1 MLMENKSTDKK
12 HQSGRANGLLTAILL
27 ASLIYM
33 ATVQVKAWWAGQS
46 ATKIT
51 PRAVTPRAD
60 LGEDEKSTIRLF
72 EETSPS
78 VVFITI
84 INLRRDFFS
93 TNIYKIP
100 AGTGSGFIWDTAG
113 HVVTNYHV
121 IRGADQAKITLWDQS
136 TWDAKL
142 IGAEPDK
149 DLAVLKIQAPDE
161 RLKPIKIGES
171 KNLLVG
177 QKAYAIGNPFGFDQT
192 LTTGVISALG
202 REIESVTR
210 RPITGVIQTNAAINP
225 GNSGGPLLDSANRL
239 IGINTAIYS
248 PTGSYAGIGFAVP
261 VDTVNRIVPQLIEFG
276 KVIKPGLGINIAPDS
291 FVNGRLN
298 KSGVLILNI
307 IEEGGAEKAGLK
319 PTTQSSNGRILLGDL
334 IKEIDNKKVNDS
346 SDLFRL
352 LDAKSVGDKVKVTIE
367 RDGKE
372 KKIDVTLGALKE

>member
-1 MLMENKSTDKK
+1 MENKSTGKK

>member
-1 MLMENKSTDKK
+1 MENNPKSK
-12 HQSGRANGLLTAILL
+12 HYNPQRKSSLITFILL
-27 ASLIYM
+27 GAVVYM
-33 ATVQVKAWWAGQS
+33 ATIQVKAWWSDQAAAS
-46 ATKIT
+46 IT
-51 PRAVTPRAD
+51 PRTVTPRDD
-60 LGEDEKSTIRLF
+60 LGEGEKATIKLF

-78 VVFITI
+78 VVFITT

-100 AGTGSGFIWDTAG
+100 AGTGSGFIWDSAG
-113 HVVTNYHV
+113 HIVTNYHV
-121 IRGADQAKITLWDQS
+121 IKGADEAKITLWDQS

-142 IGAEPDK
+142 VGAEPDK
-149 DLAVLKIQAPDE
+149 DLAVLKIKAPDK

-177 QKAYAIGNPFGFDQT
+177 QNAYAIGNPFGFDQT
-192 LTTGVISALG
+192 LTTGIISALG
-202 REIESVTR
+202 REIESITR

-291 FVNGRLN
+291 FVTNRLN
-298 KSGVLILNI
+298 TTGVLILNTVPG
-307 IEEGGAEKAGLK
+307 GGAQKAGLK
-319 PTTQSSNGRILLGDL
+319 ATTQSANGRISMGDI
-334 IKEIDNKKVNDS
+334 IKEIEGKTVIDS
-346 SDLFRL
+346 SDLFRI
-352 LDAKSVGDKVKVTIE
+352 LDSKVVGDKVKLTVDRGGE
-367 RDGKE
+367 S
-372 KKIDVTLGALKE
+372 KKIEVTLGALKE

>member
-1 MLMENKSTDKK
+1 MENNHENKTYNS
-12 HQSGRANGLLTAILL
+12 HRRSSLLTFILL
-27 ASLIYM
+27 GAVIYM
-33 ATVQVKAWWAGQS
+33 ATIQVKAWWSDQTAAS
-46 ATKIT
+46 ST
-51 PRAVTPRAD
+51 PRAVTPRED
-60 LGEDEKSTIRLF
+60 LKEDEKATIKLF

-78 VVFITI
+78 VVFITT

-100 AGTGSGFIWDTAG
+100 AGTGSGFIWDSDG
-113 HVVTNYHV
+113 HIVTNYHV
-121 IRGADQAKITLWDQS
+121 IKGADEAKITLWDQS

-142 IGAEPDK
+142 VGAEPDK
-149 DLAVLKIQAPDE
+149 DLAVLKIKAPDK

-177 QKAYAIGNPFGFDQT
+177 QNAYAIGNPFGFDQT
-192 LTTGVISALG
+192 LTTGIISALG
-202 REIESVTR
+202 REIESITR

-291 FVNGRLN
+291 FVTNRLN
-298 KSGVLILNI
+298 TTGVLILNTVPG
-307 IEEGGAEKAGLK
+307 GGAKKAGLK
-319 PTTQSSNGRILLGDL
+319 ATTQSANGRISMGDI
-334 IKEIDNKKVNDS
+334 IKEIEGKTVIDS
-346 SDLFRL
+346 SDLFRI
-352 LDAKSVGDKVKVTIE
+352 LDAKVVGDKVKVTVD
-367 RDGKE
+367 RDGE
-372 KKIDVTLGALKE
+372 SKKIEVTLGALKE

>member
-1 MLMENKSTDKK
+1 MENNHENKPYNS
-12 HQSGRANGLLTAILL
+12 HRRSSLLTFILL
-27 ASLIYM
+27 GAVIYM
-33 ATVQVKAWWAGQS
+33 ATIQVKAWWSDQTAAS
-46 ATKIT
+46 ST
-51 PRAVTPRAD
+51 PRAVTPRED
-60 LGEDEKSTIRLF
+60 LKEDEKATIRLF

-78 VVFITI
+78 VVFITT

-100 AGTGSGFIWDTAG
+100 AGTGSGFIWDSDG
-113 HVVTNYHV
+113 HIVTNYHV
-121 IRGADQAKITLWDQS
+121 IKGADEAKITLWDQS

-142 IGAEPDK
+142 VGAEPDK
-149 DLAVLKIQAPDE
+149 DLAVLKIKAPDK

-177 QKAYAIGNPFGFDQT
+177 QNAYAIGNPFGFDQT
-192 LTTGVISALG
+192 LTTGIISALG
-202 REIESVTR
+202 REIESITR

-291 FVNGRLN
+291 FVTNRLN
-298 KSGVLILNI
+298 TTGVLILNTVPG
-307 IEEGGAEKAGLK
+307 GGAQKAGLK
-319 PTTQSSNGRILLGDL
+319 ATTQAANGRISMGDI
-334 IKEIDNKKVNDS
+334 IKEIEGKTVIDS
-346 SDLFRL
+346 SDLFRI
-352 LDAKSVGDKVKVTIE
+352 LDAKVVGDKVKVTVDRGGE
-367 RDGKE
+367 S
-372 KKIDVTLGALKE
+372 KKIEVTLGALKE

>member
-1 MLMENKSTDKK
+1 MENNHKNKPYNS
-12 HQSGRANGLLTAILL
+12 HRRSSLLTFILL
-27 ASLIYM
+27 GAVIYM
-33 ATVQVKAWWAGQS
+33 ATIQVKAWWSDQTAAS
-46 ATKIT
+46 ST
-51 PRAVTPRAD
+51 PRAVTPRED
-60 LGEDEKSTIRLF
+60 LKEDEKATIKLF

-78 VVFITI
+78 VVFITT

-100 AGTGSGFIWDTAG
+100 AGTGSGFIWDSDG
-113 HVVTNYHV
+113 HIVTNYHV
-121 IRGADQAKITLWDQS
+121 IKGADEAKITLWDQS

-142 IGAEPDK
+142 VGAEPDK
-149 DLAVLKIQAPDE
+149 DLAVLKIKAPDK

-177 QKAYAIGNPFGFDQT
+177 QNAYAIGNPFGFDQT
-192 LTTGVISALG
+192 LTTGIISALG
-202 REIESVTR
+202 REIESITR

-291 FVNGRLN
+291 FVTNRLN
-298 KSGVLILNI
+298 TTGVLILNTVPG
-307 IEEGGAEKAGLK
+307 GGAKKAGLK
-319 PTTQSSNGRILLGDL
+319 ATTQAANGRISMGDI
-334 IKEIDNKKVNDS
+334 IKEIEGKTVIDS
-346 SDLFRL
+346 SDLFRI
-352 LDAKSVGDKVKVTIE
+352 LDAKVVGDKVKVTVD
-367 RDGKE
+367 RDGE
-372 KKIDVTLGALKE
+372 SKKIEVTLGALKE

>member
-1 MLMENKSTDKK
+1 MENNPKSKPYNPQRKSSLITF
-12 HQSGRANGLLTAILL
+12 ILL
-27 ASLIYM
+27 GAVVYM
-33 ATVQVKAWWAGQS
+33 ATIQVKAWWSDQAAAS
-46 ATKIT
+46 IT
-51 PRAVTPRAD
+51 PRTVTPRDD
-60 LGEDEKSTIRLF
+60 LGEGEKATIKLF

-78 VVFITI
+78 VVFITT

-100 AGTGSGFIWDTAG
+100 AGTGSGFIWDSAG
-113 HVVTNYHV
+113 HIVTNYHV
-121 IRGADQAKITLWDQS
+121 IKGADEAKITLWDQS

-142 IGAEPDK
+142 VGAEPDK
-149 DLAVLKIQAPDE
+149 DLAVLKIKAPDK

-177 QKAYAIGNPFGFDQT
+177 QNAYAIGNPFGFDQT
-192 LTTGVISALG
+192 LTTGIISALG
-202 REIESVTR
+202 REIESITR

-291 FVNGRLN
+291 FVTNRLN
-298 KSGVLILNI
+298 TTGVLILNTVPG
-307 IEEGGAEKAGLK
+307 GGAQKAGLK
-319 PTTQSSNGRILLGDL
+319 ATTQSANGRISMGDI
-334 IKEIDNKKVNDS
+334 IKEIEGKTVIDS
-346 SDLFRL
+346 SDLFRI
-352 LDAKSVGDKVKVTIE
+352 LDSKVVGDKVKVTVE
-367 RDGKE
+367 RGGE
-372 KKIDVTLGALKE
+372 SKKIEVTLGALKE

>member
-1 MLMENKSTDKK
+1 MENNHENKPYNS
-12 HQSGRANGLLTAILL
+12 HRRRSLLTFILL
-27 ASLIYM
+27 GAVIYM
-33 ATVQVKAWWAGQS
+33 ATIQVKAWWNDQTAAS
-46 ATKIT
+46 IT
-51 PRAVTPRAD
+51 PRAVTPRDD
-60 LGEDEKSTIRLF
+60 LKEDEKATIKLF

-78 VVFITI
+78 VVFITT

-100 AGTGSGFIWDTAG
+100 AGTGSGFIWDSAG
-113 HVVTNYHV
+113 HIVTNYHV
-121 IRGADQAKITLWDQS
+121 IKGADEAKITLWDQS

-142 IGAEPDK
+142 VGAEPDK
-149 DLAVLKIQAPDE
+149 DLAVLKIKAPDK

-177 QKAYAIGNPFGFDQT
+177 QNAYAIGNPFGFDQT
-192 LTTGVISALG
+192 LTTGIISALG
-202 REIESVTR
+202 REIESITR

-291 FVNGRLN
+291 FVTNRLN
-298 KSGVLILNI
+298 TTGVLILNTI
-307 IEEGGAEKAGLK
+307 PSGGAQKAGLK
-319 PTTQSSNGRILLGDL
+319 ATTQSANGRISMGDI
-334 IKEIDNKKVNDS
+334 IKEIEGKTVIDS
-346 SDLFRL
+346 SDLFRI
-352 LDAKSVGDKVKVTIE
+352 LDSKVVGDKVKVTVDRGGE
-367 RDGKE
+367 S
-372 KKIDVTLGALKE
+372 KKIEVTLGALKN

>member
-1 MLMENKSTDKK
+1 MDNESTGKK
-12 HQSGRANGLLTAILL
+12 HQSGRVNGYLTAILL
-27 ASLIYM
+27 AALIYM
-33 ATVQVKAWWAGQS
+33 ATVQVKAWWSGQS
-46 ATKIT
+46 APKIT

-60 LGEDEKSTIRLF
+60 LGEDEKATINLF

-78 VVFITI
+78 VVFITT

-100 AGTGSGFIWDTAG
+100 AGTGSGFIWDRAG

-161 RLKPIKIGES
+161 RLRPIRIGES

-192 LTTGVISALG
+192 LTTGIISALG
-202 REIESVTR
+202 REIESITR

-291 FVNGRLN
+291 FVRGRLN
-298 KSGVLILNI
+298 ESGVLILNI
-307 IEEGGAEKAGLK
+307 IKGGGAEKAGLK
-319 PTTQSSNGRILLGDL
+319 PTTQSANGRILLGDL

-352 LDAKSVGDKVKVTIE
+352 LDEKSVDDKVNVTIK
-367 RDGKE
+367 RDGEE
-372 KKIDVTLGALKE
+372 KKIDVTLGALKD

>member
-1 MLMENKSTDKK
+1 MDNQSTGKK
-12 HQSGRANGLLTAILL
+12 HQSGRTNGFLTAILL
-27 ASLIYM
+27 AALIYM

-60 LGEDEKSTIRLF
+60 LGEDEKATINLF

-78 VVFITI
+78 VVFITT
-84 INLRRDFFS
+84 INIRRDFFS

-100 AGTGSGFIWDTAG
+100 AGTGSGFIWDRAG

-142 IGAEPDK
+142 IGTEPDK

-210 RPITGVIQTNAAINP
+210 KPITGVIQTNAAINP

-248 PTGSYAGIGFAVP
+248 PTGSFH
-261 VDTVNRIVPQLIEFG
+261 N
-276 KVIKPGLGINIAPDS
+276 
-291 FVNGRLN
+291 
-298 KSGVLILNI
+298 
-307 IEEGGAEKAGLK
+307 
-319 PTTQSSNGRILLGDL
+319 
-334 IKEIDNKKVNDS
+334 
-346 SDLFRL
+346 
-352 LDAKSVGDKVKVTIE
+352 
-367 RDGKE
+367 
-372 KKIDVTLGALKE
+372 